1 MRTELSPSS
10 PVSADYCQKQKQNCK
25 CAQTD
30 VRTLNGVYLIH
41 CHVHQPG
48 QKCERQQAQGE
59 GAGLDFHRQG
69 RLRRRA
75 LPGRQTGSE
84 PTFKDT
90 ISLEW
95 FHFDLNL
102 ENWQFPVHLVQLR
115 NLPHPN
121 FTSPVVSATVAT
133 NGKHL
138 AGQCPLGI
146 LTLPFENLQNVTF
159 VSGLDFDAPALWC
172 NWVIQCKLCNW
183 CTFEQLQG
191 FCLATKSS
199 VSIAHIEPWRKSV
212 RDSIQM
218 NIKKRNLTT

>member
-48 QKCERQQAQGE
+48 QKCERQQAQDE

-172 NWVIQCKLCNW
+172 SGVTGLYNASYATGAHLNNNKVSALPPNLPSQLPILNPGVRAFMIQFK
-183 CTFEQLQG
+183 
-191 FCLATKSS
+191 
-199 VSIAHIEPWRKSV
+199 
-212 RDSIQM
+212 
-218 NIKKRNLTT
+218 